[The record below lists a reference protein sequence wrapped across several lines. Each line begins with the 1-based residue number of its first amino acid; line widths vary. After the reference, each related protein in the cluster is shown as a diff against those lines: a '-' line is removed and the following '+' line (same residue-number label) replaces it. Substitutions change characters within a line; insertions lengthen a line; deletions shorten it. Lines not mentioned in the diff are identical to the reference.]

1 MIFPQD
7 KCTRLF
13 GSLYFPLLKIF
24 MGIRKAPTQN
34 IWEMRF
40 LKVCKKKKTEL
51 LFLALFL
58 KMLKVGGRCA
68 CIVPDGVLFCSSAE
82 HKAIRKEIIENNYR
96 SLHRC
101 IRMVGNKEYHRYD
114 KCKCSGSI
122 NLLPSCWT
130 ELSKAYIIMQE

>member
-13 GSLYFPLLKIF
+13 RSLYFPLLKIF

-40 LKVCKKKKTEL
+40 LKVCKTKKTEL

-68 CIVPDGVLFCSSAE
+68 CIVPDGGGYSVLPQRIKPFVRKSLRTIVWKLLFLCLPECLNLMPAYRQPYLFSQKQGMAE
-82 HKAIRKEIIENNYR
+82 QIK
-96 SLHRC
+96 
-101 IRMVGNKEYHRYD
+101 
-114 KCKCSGSI
+114 SGFTI
-122 NLLPSCWT
+122 
-130 ELSKAYIIMQE
+130 